1 MQKVTSLK
9 LNCKKGWCQAKVHF
23 DWLKIFR
30 IQYMCDIFWGR
41 HNPTLNLGKQGLRK
55 FFVLSF
61 QRLGNANI
69 MRVKKYECYLHCS
82 DHQEVGKVDPN
93 RQFKDL
99 EKVCDMTNKINNN
112 GRQAVC

>member
-1 MQKVTSLK
+1 LLAVVGLF
-9 LNCKKGWCQAKVHF
+9 LGGWGRVK
-23 DWLKIFR
+23 
-30 IQYMCDIFWGR
+30 MCDTFWGGC
-41 HNPTLNLGKQGLRK
+41 NPNLNLGKQGLRK
-55 FFVLSF
+55 FFALSF
-61 QRLGNANI
+61 QRLGNVSI
-69 MRVKKYECYLHCS
+69 MRVKKYDCYLHCS